1 MNMPAR
7 TTSVPAIISLVFGI
21 ICWMALPFV
30 GAIVAVVLGHIA
42 RSEIRRSPP
51 GTLEGDGMALAG
63 LILGYLHIA
72 LIGGIILLVL
82 FAFGHTGFHW
92 HG

>member
-1 MNMPAR
+1 MNTPVR
-7 TTSVPAIISLVFGI
+7 TTSIPAILSLIFGI

-30 GAIVAVVLGHIA
+30 GAIVAIVLGHIA

-63 LILGYLHIA
+63 LILGYAHIA
-72 LIGGIILLVL
+72 LVFLVILTFLGL
-82 FAFGHTGFHW
+82 FGAVYHH
-92 HG
+92 

>member
-1 MNMPAR
+1 MNVPVR
-7 TTSVPAIISLVFGI
+7 TTSIPAIVSLIFGI

-30 GAIVAVVLGHIA
+30 GAIVAIVLGHIA

-63 LILGYLHIA
+63 LILGYLHIVLVVA
-72 LIGGIILLVL
+72 VLALVL
-82 FAFGHTGFHW
+82 SLSPLHLLW
-92 HG
+92 H

>member
-1 MNMPAR
+1 MNVPVR
-7 TTSVPAIISLVFGI
+7 TTSIPAIVSLIFGI

-30 GAIVAVVLGHIA
+30 GAIVAIVLGHIA

-63 LILGYLHIA
+63 LILGYLHVA
-72 LIGGIILLVL
+72 LIGAVVLLILTV
-82 FAFGHTGFHW
+82 GFHW